1 MDRLVYIASA
11 ENISVNTRVVDAL
24 ISVSNGDLR
33 RSITYLQSASRLSA
47 STDPPTEITPEDIQ
61 EIAGVVPDSI
71 VNSFGRTLGVDII
84 GLGQEEDMDIDN
96 KKKQKGGFEAV
107 REKVRQLIR
116 EGYSA
121 SQLLSQVPSFII
133 KKKYFFSHD
142 CIGY

>member
-84 GLGQEEDMDIDN
+84 GQGQEDMDIDN